1 MAMTIISQVDRL
13 NYLNYLNYLTTIT
26 SQIDRLNYLN
36 YLTNFTYFRQSSSQ
50 HQEGLHP
57 AIPRRFTSRNTQK
70 VYILQYPEGLH
81 PATPGR
87 FTSRNT
93 QKVYIL
99 QHQEGLHPAIP
110 RRFTS
115 RNTQKVYISQYQEGL
130 HLAIPRRFT
139 SRTVGSTAK
148 IRARLNLCHL
158 NFTIEQSS
166 SLLRTKGYEP
176 GDNQR
181 HTVRVQLA
189 HSSTTST
196 QIRREAAA
204 DLRLH
209 RQPLFNTRCVP
220 LNLGNRPKKQIISTI
235 VVTCA
240 SHRTT

>member
-70 VYILQYPEGLH
+70 VYILQH
-81 PATPGR
+81 
-87 FTSRNT
+87 
-93 QKVYIL
+93 
-99 QHQEGLHPAIP
+99 
-110 RRFTS
+110 
-115 RNTQKVYISQYQEGL
+115 QEGL
-130 HLAIPRRFT
+130 HLAIQRRFT

-148 IRARLNLCHL
+148 IRAWLNLCHL

-220 LNLGNRPKKQIISTI
+220 LNLGNRLKKQIISTI